1 MPIFDYKGLSKAG
14 KNLKGVVDA
23 DNIRTARQKLKK
35 DGVFVTDLKDRK
47 RASAKKK
54 KASTRGGVPLRD
66 LALMMRQLAT
76 LVKANIQLVDA
87 LAIISDQV
95 EHVALKEALADCK
108 NMVNEGSTLNK
119 AMAKYPNI
127 FSNIFISMI
136 EAGEA
141 SGSLDAILMRLA
153 EFSES
158 AADLRAKL
166 SSAMTYPIILLV
178 IVLGIL
184 FGLFTVVIPKITVI
198 FEANPNLTLPW
209 YTQVVMD
216 ISGFMVNYWY
226 IILGLVG
233 GSVYVFMTWK
243 KTPSGSVKW
252 DSISLKIPLFGPII
266 RMVAIARF
274 TRTLSTLLTGGVPML
289 MAMDIVKNVVDNHII
304 SDAIDDARSNISEG
318 ESISGPLKKS
328 GQFPSIVIDMV
339 GIGEKTGE
347 LENMLAQVSDAYDF
361 QVKAKIESMTAL
373 VTPLVTV
380 IMGIVVFIIVISI
393 MMPMFEMTDIGN

>member
-1 MPIFDYKGLSKAG
+1 
-14 KNLKGVVDA
+14 
-23 DNIRTARQKLKK
+23 
-35 DGVFVTDLKDRK
+35 
-47 RASAKKK
+47 
-54 KASTRGGVPLRD
+54 
-66 LALMMRQLAT
+66 
-76 LVKANIQLVDA
+76 
-87 LAIISDQV
+87 
-95 EHVALKEALADCK
+95 
-108 NMVNEGSTLNK
+108 
-119 AMAKYPNI
+119 
-127 FSNIFISMI
+127 
-136 EAGEA
+136 
-141 SGSLDAILMRLA
+141 
-153 EFSES
+153 
-158 AADLRAKL
+158 
-166 SSAMTYPIILLV
+166 
-178 IVLGIL
+178 
-184 FGLFTVVIPKITVI
+184 
-198 FEANPNLTLPW
+198 
-209 YTQVVMD
+209 MD

-252 DSISLKIPLFGPII
+252 DSISFKIPLFGPII

-339 GIGEKTGE
+339 SIGEKTGE

-361 QVKAKIESMTAL
+361 QVKAKIETMTAL